1 MLISYPRKILEQCAF
16 VFVFVMVVTGV
27 VLSHTNLES
36 FENYWVREDGP
47 VEWATA
53 LALLVGAAMNL
64 YRIYILWPFRHWK
77 FVLGLF
83 AFAMIFSFGFMEEI
97 SWGQRILGNFTD
109 FSPPEFFRRYNTQ
122 GEMNLHNLQF
132 EGIKINKL
140 IFGKI
145 LGLAVVCYFFLLP
158 FLYRRWERLQQVC
171 DSIGLPIPQN
181 YHTFTY
187 LALVL
192 LSQLADSTRKGELLE
207 FSGCWI
213 VLLMFFEPYNRTL
226 FSRCLTKR

>member
-1 MLISYPRKILEQCAF
+1 MPIPYPRKILEQCTF
-16 VFVFVMVVTGV
+16 VFVFVMVITGV
-27 VLSHTNLES
+27 VLSRTNLES
-36 FENYWVREDGP
+36 FENFWVREDGP
-47 VEWATA
+47 IEWATA
-53 LALLVGAAMNL
+53 LALLVAAITNL
-64 YRIYILWPFRHWK
+64 YRIYILWPFRNWK

-83 AFAMIFSFGFMEEI
+83 TFALIFSFGFMEEI
-97 SWGQRILGNFTD
+97 SWGQRILGGFTNFT
-109 FSPPEFFRRYNTQ
+109 PPEFFQRYNTQ

-140 IFGKI
+140 VFGLI
-145 LGLAVVCYFFLLP
+145 LGICMVLYFFVLP
-158 FLYRRWERLQQVC
+158 FLYRRWTRLQLIC
-171 DSIGLPIPQN
+171 DGVGLPIPQH

-187 LALVL
+187 LALAL

-226 FSRCLTKR
+226 FSRCLTNR